1 MLPGCPTP
9 SMHWRTRAKPGIS
22 RRVSAEAPPPELRV
36 ALFSGNYNY
45 TRDGANQ
52 ALNKLVDFLER
63 QGVAVR
69 VYSPTSATPAFE
81 PSGTLISVPAWR
93 IPGRGEYLYAKP
105 MNGVTRRD
113 LEAFAPTLI
122 HLAAPDEL
130 GKSVKKWGRANGIP
144 VVGSFHTRFDTYFK
158 FYGFGWFRRFAE
170 GILRRFYSDLDETY
184 ATSEDFAEVIRAQ
197 GFAQR
202 VKVWSRG
209 IDKARFSPLRRDLE
223 WRRSLGIGDDEPTIA
238 FVGRLVLEKGLD
250 VVAATMAEL
259 TRRGVPH
266 RLLVVG
272 DGPARARFTAQVP
285 EAVLTGFL
293 GGLALPRAYAS
304 ADIMINPSTTETFG
318 NVTLEAMAS
327 GLPVIA
333 ADATGNACLVEDG
346 VTGKLIPPG
355 DAARFA
361 DAIQALIAD
370 PGARAAAGQ
379 AGLAR
384 AAAYDWDAING
395 ALLGHYRALVAKYA
409 GRTMLPESA

>member
-1 MLPGCPTP
+1 MSNPTP
-9 SMHWRTRAKPGIS
+9 PA
-22 RRVSAEAPPPELRV
+22 LRV

-45 TRDGANQ
+45 IRDGANQ
-52 ALNKLVDFLER
+52 ALNKLVDYLER

-81 PSGTLISVPAWR
+81 PAGTLISVPAWR

-105 MNGVTRRD
+105 LNAATRAD

-130 GKSVKKWGRANGIP
+130 GKSVKKWARAHGVP
-144 VVGSFHTRFDTYFK
+144 AVGSFHTRFDTYFK
-158 FYGFGWFRRFAE
+158 FYGLGWFRRFAE
-170 GILRRFYSDLDETY
+170 GILRRFYSDLEETY
-184 ATSEDFAEVIRAQ
+184 ATSEAFADVIRAQ
-197 GFAQR
+197 GFSDR
-202 VKVWSRG
+202 VAVWSRG
-209 IDKARFSPLRRDLE
+209 IDRARFSPTRRDLA
-223 WRRSLGIGDDEPTIA
+223 WRASLGIGADEPTIA

-272 DGPARARFTAQVP
+272 DGPARARFQQQVP

-304 ADIMINPSTTETFG
+304 ADIMFNPSTTETFG

-327 GLPVIA
+327 GLPVVA
-333 ADATGNACLVEDG
+333 ADATGNACLVDDG
-346 VTGKLIPPG
+346 VSGTLVDPG
-355 DAARFA
+355 NAVRFA
-361 DAIQALIAD
+361 DAIAVLIAD
-370 PGARAAAGQ
+370 PSARAARGQ

-384 AAAYDWDAING
+384 AATYDWDAING
-395 ALLGHYRALVAKYA
+395 TLLAHYRAVVAKYA
-409 GRTMLPESA
+409 DGAMLVGSDFGPSTAINEVVK

>member
-1 MLPGCPTP
+1 MGFRWPAG
-9 SMHWRTRAKPGIS
+9 
-22 RRVSAEAPPPELRV
+22 AETGNSDAVHDPAPPPDLRV

-45 TRDGANQ
+45 IRDGANQ
-52 ALNKLVDFLER
+52 ALNKLVDYLER

-81 PSGTLISVPAWR
+81 PAGTLISVPAWR

-105 MNGVTRRD
+105 INAATRAD

-130 GKSVKKWGRANGIP
+130 GKSVKKWARAHGVP
-144 VVGSFHTRFDTYFK
+144 AVGSFHTRFDTYFK
-158 FYGFGWFRRFAE
+158 FYGLGWFRRFAE
-170 GILRRFYSDLDETY
+170 GILRRFYSDLEETY
-184 ATSEDFAEVIRAQ
+184 ATSEAFADVIRAQ
-197 GFAQR
+197 GFSDR
-202 VKVWSRG
+202 VAVWSRG
-209 IDKARFSPLRRDLE
+209 IDKARFSPLRRDLD
-223 WRRSLGIGDDEPTIA
+223 WRASLGIGPDEPTIA

-272 DGPARARFTAQVP
+272 DGPARARFQEQVP

-304 ADIMINPSTTETFG
+304 ADIMFNPSTTETFG

-333 ADATGNACLVEDG
+333 ADATGNACLVDNG
-346 VTGKLIPPG
+346 VSGSLIEPG
-355 DAARFA
+355 NAARFA
-361 DAIQALIAD
+361 DALAALIAD
-370 PGARAAAGQ
+370 PSARAAAGQ

-384 AAAYDWDAING
+384 AANYDWDAING
-395 ALLGHYRALVAKYA
+395 ALLGHYRAVVAKYA
-409 GRTMLPESA
+409 R

>member
-1 MLPGCPTP
+1 MTE
-9 SMHWRTRAKPGIS
+9 T
-22 RRVSAEAPPPELRV
+22 PPPLRV

-45 TRDGANQ
+45 VRDGANQ
-52 ALNKLVDFLER
+52 ALNKLVDYLER
-63 QGVAVR
+63 QGVVVR

-81 PSGTLISVPAWR
+81 PAGTLISVPAWR
-93 IPGRGEYLYAKP
+93 IPGRAEYRYAKP
-105 MNGVTRRD
+105 INDATRRD
-113 LEAFAPTLI
+113 LEAFAPDLI
-122 HLAAPDEL
+122 HLACPDEL
-130 GKSVKKWGRANGIP
+130 EKSVKKWARAAHVP

-158 FYGFGWFRRFAE
+158 FYGFAWFGRFAE
-170 GILRRFYSDLDETY
+170 GILRRFYSDLEETY
-184 ATSEDFAEVIRAQ
+184 ATSEGFAEVIRAQ
-197 GFAQR
+197 GFSSR

-209 IDKARFSPLRRDLE
+209 IDKERFSPLRRDLA
-223 WRRSLGIGDDEPTIA
+223 WRASLGIGRDEPTIA

-272 DGPARARFTAQVP
+272 DGPARAKFERQVP

-304 ADIMINPSTTETFG
+304 ADIMFNPSTTETFG

-327 GLPVIA
+327 GLPIVA

-346 VTGKLIPPG
+346 VSGSLIEPG
-355 DAARFA
+355 NAVAFA
-361 DAIQALIAD
+361 DAIAALIAD
-370 PGARAAAGQ
+370 PAKRAAAGQ

-384 AAAYDWDAING
+384 AAEYDWDAING
-395 ALLGHYRALVAKYA
+395 TLLDHYRAVVANFA
-409 GRTMLPESA
+409 ARPILAVPA